1 MKEIATV
8 VIPAAGLG
16 TRMLPA
22 TKSIPKELL
31 PVYDRPLIQFAI
43 DEAIYA
49 GAKRI
54 VVVVSPGKGAL
65 LDYLRKDEL
74 LARQL
79 MRKGKSDLCA
89 ALDRTGIPDGVE
101 LCIAEQTQPLGLGH
115 AVLMSASHLLPGP
128 FGVILPDDLIL
139 GTSCLAE
146 MGRAYSRGH
155 MIAAAVVAE
164 SDVSSYGIFVPA
176 GPAGLPPAPAPVPV
190 RGMVE
195 KPSSET
201 APSRLAAVGRYI
213 LNPDIIHTLSRL
225 GPGAGGEVQL
235 TDAITLDA
243 PRQPLAAFRFSG
255 KRFDCGSHDGLL
267 AAAVTYH
274 LSLRTQDQ
282 STSAS
287 VVL

>member
-1 MKEIATV
+1 MQEIATV

-16 TRMLPA
+16 SRMLPA

-31 PVYDRPLIQFAI
+31 PVYDTPLIQFAI
-43 DEAIYA
+43 DEAILA

-65 LDYLRKDEL
+65 LDYLRRDESLAAQL
-74 LARQL
+74 L
-79 MRKGKSDLCA
+79 RKGKAKLCA
-89 ALDRTGIPDGVE
+89 ALDQTGIPDGVE
-101 LCIAEQTQPLGLGH
+101 LQIAEQNEPLGLGH
-115 AVLMSASHLLPGP
+115 AVLTAGPHLLPGP

-139 GTSCLAE
+139 GEPCLKE
-146 MGRAYSRGH
+146 MARAYVRGH
-155 MIAAAVVAE
+155 MIAAAVVPE
-164 SDVSSYGIFVPA
+164 SEVSSYGIFVPTS
-176 GPAGLPPAPAPVPV
+176 PSSLPLAPALVPV

-195 KPSSET
+195 KPTLAT

-213 LNPDIIHTLSRL
+213 LAPDVLRTLSRL

-243 PRQPLAAFRFSG
+243 PRLPLAAFRFSG

-267 AAAVTYH
+267 AASVTYH
-274 LSLRTQDQ
+274 LSRVGR
-282 STSAS
+282 SAVPATAGS
-287 VVL
+287 

>member
-1 MKEIATV
+1 MQEIATV

-43 DEAIYA
+43 DEAIDV

-54 VVVVSPGKGAL
+54 VIVVSPGKRAL
-65 LDYLRKDEL
+65 IDYLRKDEL
-74 LARQL
+74 LALQL
-79 MRKGKSDLCA
+79 RRKGKLELCE

-101 LCIAEQTQPLGLGH
+101 LCVAEQMQPLGLGH
-115 AVLMSASHLLPGP
+115 AVLTAASHLLPGP

-139 GTSCLAE
+139 GRPCLSE
-146 MGRAYSRGH
+146 MARAYIGGH
-155 MIAAAVVAE
+155 MIAADVVAE
-164 SDVSSYGIFVPA
+164 RDVSSYGIFVPS
-176 GPAGLPPAPAPVPV
+176 GPAGLPLPPAAVPV
-190 RGMVE
+190 RGMIE
-195 KPSSET
+195 KPSPAT
-201 APSRLAAVGRYI
+201 APSRLAAVGRY
-213 LNPDIIHTLSRL
+213 LLHPGIIRTLASL

-243 PRQPLAAFRFSG
+243 ARQPLAAFRFSG

-267 AAAVTYH
+267 AAGITYQ
-274 LSLRTQDQ
+274 LSQRGQDK
-282 STSAS
+282 SAPAT
-287 VVL
+287 VGL